1 MGAHGLNNTPP
12 MVIELKLARLL
23 FIDEAGSKRINQE
36 FKKSQDIFI
45 KLLESQDAQ
54 KKERGY
60 MYKCIYTYST
70 CYNFLFYFIDLTFPT
85 DFGARFTA

>member
-1 MGAHGLNNTPP
+1 

-60 MYKCIYTYST
+60 MYKCIHTALVTTFYLVR
-70 CYNFLFYFIDLTFPT
+70 NFILLT
-85 DFGARFTA
+85 